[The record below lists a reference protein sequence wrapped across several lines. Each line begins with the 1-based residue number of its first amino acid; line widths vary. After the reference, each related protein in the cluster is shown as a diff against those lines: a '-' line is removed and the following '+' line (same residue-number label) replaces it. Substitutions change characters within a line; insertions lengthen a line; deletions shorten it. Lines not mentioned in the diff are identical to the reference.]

1 MRGMEV
7 KQAPQEENSK
17 MIETNINQ
25 FMQAAREYLF
35 GFMPNAQSALATIPV
50 RQAR

>member
-17 MIETNINQ
+17 MIEMNINQ

-35 GFMPNAQSALATIPV
+35 GFMPNTESALATIPV